1 MRSLQDPAGVP
12 AALGTGAAQVGGLAR
27 PEGWRAP
34 KGSLSGSRERWC
46 LTWGRGPRTPA
57 GPSAVVPER
66 LGGGGFCRVEGLRDR
81 RVCVRGRGRRGM
93 RGCGDAGTRYPGED
107 AHSAWTPGRGLC
119 GRGRSVRCACVVGAL
134 SRRERGPGL
143 SGCFDAGQ
151 HRV

>member
-1 MRSLQDPAGVP
+1 MRSLHDPAGLP
-12 AALGTGAAQVGGLAR
+12 AALGAGAAQVGGLAR

-46 LTWGRGPRTPA
+46 LAWGRGPRTPA

-93 RGCGDAGTRYPGED
+93 RGCGDEVP
-107 AHSAWTPGRGLC
+107 
-119 GRGRSVRCACVVGAL
+119 RGRCTFLVDPGAWLVRPREERPVRMRGGCAQPQREGA
-134 SRRERGPGL
+134 RVERVL
-143 SGCFDAGQ
+143 
-151 HRV
+151 